1 MSRIEAQASA
11 GSYAAGRP
19 ITLSGIALASF
30 RGITKVELRI
40 GSEDRWVEATLDP
53 PFADGAWRFWRYQWT
68 PDRAGSFPVS
78 VRATD
83 GEGTLQEARLAPTLP
98 DGASGYD
105 GTSYTIG

>member
-1 MSRIEAQASA
+1 M
-11 GSYAAGRP
+11 
-19 ITLSGIALASF
+19 SGIAFASF

-53 PFADGAWRFWRYQWT
+53 PFADGAWRFWRCEWT
-68 PDRAGSFPVS
+68 PDRAGSYPVS

-105 GTSYTIG
+105 GTSYTIT